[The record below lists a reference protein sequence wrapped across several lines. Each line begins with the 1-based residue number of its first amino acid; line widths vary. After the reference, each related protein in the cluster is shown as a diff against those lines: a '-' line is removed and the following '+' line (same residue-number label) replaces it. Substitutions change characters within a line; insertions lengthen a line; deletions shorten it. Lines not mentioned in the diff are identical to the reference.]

1 MENLFRSF
9 LLGGFECST
18 HRRRDGRR
26 LDLIRASRHDEF
38 AREDYE
44 RLRARGICAARDG
57 IRWHRIET
65 RPSYYDRTSALPMLR
80 AARNAGVQVIWDL
93 CHYGWPDD
101 LDLFSP
107 AFVDRFAAFARAFAR
122 ILEALRLPVHRQ
134 PGAFRRWPPG
144 NRADPERLDEFDPRP
159 WAVENCGRPAC

>member
-57 IRWHRIET
+57 DSLA
-65 RPSYYDRTSALPMLR
+65 PDR
-80 AARNAGVQVIWDL
+80 D
-93 CHYGWPDD
+93 
-101 LDLFSP
+101 SP
-107 AFVDRFAAFARAFAR
+107 
-122 ILEALRLPVHRQ
+122 RL
-134 PGAFRRWPPG
+134 
-144 NRADPERLDEFDPRP
+144 L
-159 WAVENCGRPAC
+159 